1 MFSAV
6 NAVVVICVHSLIDSI
21 QYDAQLPMADGV
33 VVLLF
38 TEKAKLTIERLGLFI
53 EIMHWA
59 YCTSVSER
67 YLKYRSDSDSS
78 LLYAKKRQSDIYIV
92 YVFTCN
98 EHDDSNIPTVVVA
111 VYRILLP
118 GTDNIESCTRSDHR
132 TR

>member
-53 EIMHWA
+53 DNNALGVLYIGIGTVLEI
-59 YCTSVSER
+59 
-67 YLKYRSDSDSS
+67 
-78 LLYAKKRQSDIYIV
+78 
-92 YVFTCN
+92 
-98 EHDDSNIPTVVVA
+98 P
-111 VYRILLP
+111 
-118 GTDNIESCTRSDHR
+118 
-132 TR
+132 